1 MPLSWESR
9 VRPQNHMAVLSQQ
22 LYDSSTHW
30 HQKYCNINND
40 IGSIKQLIKSASYK
54 VCYISSIRTNYSSQ
68 CHEVSYI
75 GSSTKTQKHTND
87 SMYLQLV
94 LKSVI
99 WIVYKSAMNQ
109 WYSYMPRWNQTNEW
123 IDKLRMIRQT
133 SITYPLV
140 HVAMSS
146 HTWQAFW
153 AKELM
158 TTRFGPRGSGSFTT
172 RSLRN
177 DSIFM

>member
-22 LYDSSTHW
+22 LYDSSTPW

-40 IGSIKQLIKSASYK
+40 ISSIKQLIKSASYK

-87 SMYLQLV
+87 SMYPQSV
-94 LKSVI
+94 LKLVI
-99 WIVYKSAMNQ
+99 WIVYKSVSNQLWISDTVTCPGGTKQMNGLISSG
-109 WYSYMPRWNQTNEW
+109 WY
-123 IDKLRMIRQT
+123 DK
-133 SITYPLV
+133 
-140 HVAMSS
+140 
-146 HTWQAFW
+146 QASLTHW
-153 AKELM
+153 CTLPCHLK
-158 TTRFGPRGSGSFTT
+158 RGKLFEPKS
-172 RSLRN
+172 
-177 DSIFM
+177 